1 MRKLKVPKERAACA
15 LWFAKSFGLEL
26 VSLKLTQNYSFNY
39 KPEISN
45 MDAEEQAEGN
55 STVLSD
61 IDNSEIEQVLF
72 LLDKFY
78 IREELN
84 HEFTIG
90 YDDMP
95 RSYLIKQRRSD
106 LNKLCHVEN
115 LPGSHPGAQWLLKEL
130 LGQHVRD

>member
-39 KPEISN
+39 KPKTSN

-78 IREELN
+78 IL
-84 HEFTIG
+84 G
-90 YDDMP
+90 
-95 RSYLIKQRRSD
+95 RS
-106 LNKLCHVEN
+106 
-115 LPGSHPGAQWLLKEL
+115 
-130 LGQHVRD
+130 